1 MNLKQVKTKKVQNKM
16 NLKQVMKMPKFKNKK
31 TGKVFEEHLHYYVNK
46 FKNDPNYEEV
56 KEEKKSS
63 ETKKTKEVE
72 K

>member
-1 MNLKQVKTKKVQNKM
+1 
-16 NLKQVMKMPKFKNKK
+16 MPKFKNKR
-31 TGKVFEEHLHYYVNK
+31 TGKIIEEHLHYYVNK

-63 ETKKTKEVE
+63 ETKKTTEVG